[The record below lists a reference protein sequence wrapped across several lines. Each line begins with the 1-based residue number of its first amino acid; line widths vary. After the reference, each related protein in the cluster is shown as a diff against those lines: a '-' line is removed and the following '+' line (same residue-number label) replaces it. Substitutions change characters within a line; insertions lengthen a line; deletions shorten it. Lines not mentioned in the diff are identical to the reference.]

1 MRLAAIDVQRKFL
14 GRRKGPP
21 RQNACLPASL
31 HARNISLALGARH
44 ILVDVDLSLD
54 PGHRTGLVGPNGV
67 GKSTL
72 LRVLAGILAP
82 DAGTVSLAP
91 AAATVGYLDQ
101 EPERTDES
109 VAKYIERRTGVIA
122 AHAELDAATAAM
134 AAGAQGADD
143 RYSVALDRWLALGA
157 ADLDVRVG
165 EMWAELDLP
174 ERLLEQ
180 PMTSLSGGEAAR
192 AGLAALML
200 TRFDVLLLDE
210 PTNNL
215 DLDSLDRLER
225 FVNGVQGAVA
235 LVSHDREFLRRVV
248 TDVAELDEFTHG
260 VTVFAGGYDTYMRE
274 RELARQHAWEAW
286 AEYDTKRTT
295 LAQRSQ
301 REREWATQGLSRAK
315 KRPDDNDKNIRNFK
329 INQTEQLAGRA
340 ARTERAM
347 ERLDVV
353 EQPREGWDLRM
364 TIATAPRSGALVASL
379 DDARVSLGSF
389 ELGPITME
397 VDYGERVVIVGPNGS
412 GKTTLLGALLGE
424 IPLTSGVQ
432 RLGPSVRLGRL
443 EQART
448 QLGSASQGQS
458 TLAAFQATTGMV
470 IGDAR
475 TLLAKFGIA
484 AEHVLRPV
492 DSLSPGERT
501 RLVLAVFMAVGC
513 NCIVL
518 DEPTNHL
525 DLPAIEQIEQALET
539 FPGTVLLVSHDRVM
553 LEHIRRTRT
562 IELRDGKIVGDRSE

>member
-1 MRLAAIDVQRKFL
+1 MSNTDGQRV
-14 GRRKGPP
+14 G
-21 RQNACLPASL
+21 QNACLPASL

-44 ILVDVDLSLD
+44 ILVDIDLSLD
-54 PGHRTGLVGPNGV
+54 PAHRIGLVGPNGV

-72 LRVLAGILAP
+72 LRVLAGTQRP
-82 DAGTVSLAP
+82 DAGTVTLAP
-91 AAATVGYLDQ
+91 PIASVGYLDQ
-101 EPERTDES
+101 EPERGDET
-109 VAKYIERRTGVIA
+109 VLGYVERRTGVIR

-134 AAGAQGADD
+134 AAGDLDSDD
-143 RYSVALDRWLALGA
+143 RYSTALDRWLALGA

-165 EMWAELDLP
+165 EMWAELGLAD
-174 ERLLEQ
+174 RLLQQ

-192 AGLAALML
+192 VSLAALML

-215 DLDSLDRLER
+215 DLDSLDRLEE

-260 VTVFAGGYDTYMRE
+260 LTVFAGGYDTYIHE
-274 RELARQHAWEAW
+274 RDIARQHAWQAW
-286 AEYDTKRTT
+286 EEYDVKRST

-301 REREWATQGLSRAK
+301 REREWATQGLSKAK
-315 KRPDDNDKNIRNFK
+315 KKPDDNDKHVKSYK

-353 EQPREGWDLRM
+353 EQPRESWDLRM

-379 DDARVSLGSF
+379 SDAVV
-389 ELGPITME
+389 ELGAFRLGPLSLE
-397 VDYGERVVIVGPNGS
+397 VSYGERVVIVGPNGS

-424 IPLTSGVQ
+424 VALTSGTQ
-432 RLGPSVRLGRL
+432 RLGPSVKLGRL

-448 QLGSASQGQS
+448 QLAGNGRSSRDDS
-458 TLAAFQATTGMV
+458 TLASFQAATGLTV
-470 IGDAR
+470 SEAR
-475 TLLAKFGIA
+475 TLLAKFGVG
-484 AEHVLRPV
+484 AEHVHRPAE
-492 DSLSPGERT
+492 SLSPGERT
-501 RLVLAVFMAVGC
+501 RLVLALFMAVGC
-513 NCIVL
+513 NCLVL

-525 DLPAIEQIEQALET
+525 DLPAIEQIEQAVDT
-539 FPGTVLLVSHDRVM
+539 FPGTVLLVTHDRV
-553 LEHIRRTRT
+553 LLQHVRRTRT
-562 IELRDGKIVGDRSE
+562 IELRDGHIVADRSE